1 VATEAQEFRQVLQA
15 QPQTMAV
22 AAAALLGHL
31 VAPTE
36 MVVLVAVVQDR
47 SLRLEPRARVT
58 AVAVAVVDH
67 QPVAAQV
74 VAVLLSSE
82 QLLPVQ
88 QRVLVL
94 LVEL

>member
-1 VATEAQEFRQVLQA
+1 
-15 QPQTMAV
+15 MAV

-58 AVAVAVVDH
+58 AVAGAVVDH

-74 VAVLLSSE
+74 VAVLSLSVLSSR
-82 QLLPVQ
+82 VQ
-88 QRVLVL
+88 QRVSVL